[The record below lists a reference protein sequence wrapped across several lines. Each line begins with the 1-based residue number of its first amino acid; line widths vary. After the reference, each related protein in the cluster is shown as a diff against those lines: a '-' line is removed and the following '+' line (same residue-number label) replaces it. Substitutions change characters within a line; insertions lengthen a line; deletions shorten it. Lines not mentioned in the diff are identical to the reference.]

1 MLSLLILT
9 VEMDKL
15 QNLRESLQDKDN
27 IILAFSGGLD
37 STFLAYLLKDWG
49 KTFTAVTV
57 DNGLLL
63 DLECIREEAE
73 ALGIDHQ
80 VLEVDVLSERNFQ
93 DNTTERCYF
102 CKKMIISRLKEFQ
115 AEKGY
120 DWIMDATNTSDLK
133 DYRAGMVALKE
144 EGVLSPL
151 LDADITK
158 EDILEYSRD
167 FGLKT
172 KPPESCIATRIQ
184 PYDKIHRQDIGRIRE
199 VEREVRA
206 LGFKTLRARKHKELL
221 RFQFLETEMGHA
233 LKMRERIQEIGKA
246 HGFQFVVLDLEP
258 YPFEYL
264 EYL

>member
-1 MLSLLILT
+1 
-9 VEMDKL
+9 MDRL
-15 QNLRESLQDKDN
+15 QNLRESLKDKDN

-49 KTFTAVTV
+49 KRFTAVTV

-63 DLECIREEAE
+63 DLESIKGEAE
-73 ALGIDHQ
+73 ALGVDHRI
-80 VLEVDVLSERNFQ
+80 LEVDVLSERNFQ

-115 AEKGY
+115 AEEGY

-144 EGVLSPL
+144 EGILSPL
-151 LDADITK
+151 LDAGITK
-158 EDILEYSRD
+158 EDILELSRE

-172 KPPESCIATRIQ
+172 KPPESCMATRIQ
-184 PYDKIHRQDIGRIRE
+184 PYDRIHRRDIARIRE

-206 LGFKTLRARKHKELL
+206 LGFATLRARKHKELL
-221 RFQFLETEMGHA
+221 RFQFLATEMEHA
-233 LKMRERIQEIGKA
+233 LGEREKIREIGKA

>member
-1 MLSLLILT
+1 M
-9 VEMDKL
+9 
-15 QNLRESLQDKDN
+15 DN

-49 KTFTAVTV
+49 KDFIAVTV

-63 DLECIREEAE
+63 DLNCVREEAE
-73 ALGIDHQ
+73 ALGINHQ

-102 CKKMIISRLKEFQ
+102 CKKMIIARLKEFQ
-115 AEKGY
+115 KEKGY
-120 DWIMDATNTSDLK
+120 DWIMDATNSSDLK

-158 EDILEYSRD
+158 EEILKYSKD
-167 FGLKT
+167 FRLKT
-172 KPPESCIATRIQ
+172 KPPESCMATRIQ
-184 PYDKIHRQDIGRIRE
+184 PYDMIHREDIGRIRE

-221 RFQFLETEMGHA
+221 RFQFLENEMDHA
-233 LKMRERIQEIGKA
+233 LEMREEITEIGKD
-246 HGFQFVVLDLEP
+246 HGFQFVVLDFAP